1 MKPQLRQNLM
11 FRLTFVVLL
20 ALVPAVVVAMLQH
33 NELRKSLR
41 AEAVQQLHL
50 LSENMAGQGR
60 EDISGARQLLTGLT
74 RLPQVRGMDAAAAT
88 LILRDVIRQS
98 PVYTACTLYDLEGN
112 PVASS
117 WSGGAHSNVADRLWF
132 QQTLQSMA
140 CIQGEPVESR
150 VTNAP
155 ALILACPVFDA
166 KGRAVGILDLAF
178 DYRWFGQLA
187 DGPSLP
193 AGAEAAILGSDGTAQ
208 AWFPVTGEKNAK
220 DIPGIREIL
229 RGVLQ
234 GNDITEETGPDGAVA
249 ICSYSVLTHQP
260 GRELF
265 VRVSIPVEQALAPA
279 EKNARRSVIGLA
291 AAALLGLLGAILSAR
306 GIIIGPAR
314 EILEATRRLGAGD
327 LGHRINS
334 DASGELAEVAK
345 GVDRM
350 AASLETST
358 LALRQAEL
366 KVRLILEN
374 SLEGYFVSSAAGRF
388 LEANPAM
395 LRMFGYESLEELQD
409 GVTDIGSQVYADPEL
424 RPRIMELLQR
434 DGRVR
439 NVEIASRRRDGS
451 VFWTTLSALA
461 LRDDAGRVVGLQG
474 FATDFTERKRAEL
487 ELAQA
492 NERFLRVLD
501 NQTDAL
507 VVTDAETDIILYANR
522 AAHERAGEGLVGCR
536 CWAAMHGGE
545 SQCPGCPRR
554 LLLDENEHSAGVF
567 TREDHDPR
575 TNTWSLVRVQALRW
589 VDGHMARLETITDI
603 TDIKQTQEK
612 LRVTS
617 GHLQSILDNAP
628 LFLSI
633 RDRDS
638 RFVVVSK
645 RIEELGERRGAA
657 VGRLVSEVYD
667 KDLAA
672 TALREDREILE
683 SGLPLTKIEDAVLRD
698 GRKVTLLISKFPL
711 RDAQGRPD
719 KICAIGTDI
728 TERVRLER
736 EVLAAKE
743 AAESANRAK
752 SDFLAKMSH
761 EIRTPLNAILG
772 FSELAEM
779 SDSAEERGRCL
790 ASLRQSGQGLLSL
803 LNDLLDLSR
812 VEAGHLRLEREPFN
826 LGELLHA
833 VLEHP
838 QLEAGK
844 RGLMLEARV
853 NQGVPPVLVGDSG
866 RLRQILANLVA
877 NALKFTHEGG
887 VDISVELANLDAKAG
902 AKAGPGAV
910 RLLFSVRDT
919 GIGIPLEIQGLM
931 FENFTQAD
939 SSTSRKY
946 GGSGLGLA
954 ICRQLARGM
963 GGEIW
968 LASTP
973 GQGSSFY
980 VNLPFALP
988 VVDGAAD
995 AAQAAD
1001 ADGSVGSVGSVGST
1015 GSTGSVGSKSLEA
1028 PQGAK
1033 GPDVSSGGE
1042 SAEAQQDAR
1051 RMAGEASAE
1060 LPGNAPGSPGD
1071 SSGSPGSAH
1080 GDLPGAATGASASA
1094 PASGLL
1100 PGAHAGARSDTSAS
1114 AISTLSAGV
1123 SSDVPDRAAAF
1134 APDASAATR
1143 GHALGDAAATG
1154 TPATGRL
1161 VSDTPASGAAGDA
1174 ATGAAATDFRSSGVS
1189 SPGIS
1194 ARVDAT
1200 PPLAAAAPRALK
1212 VLLAEDTPAN
1222 VIIAKSFL
1230 SRLGHEATYAAN
1242 GREALALLS
1251 RERFDLVL
1259 MDVEMPGMDGLT
1271 ATRLLRAG
1279 EAGELNRGVTVLAMT
1294 AHVLESFRKE
1304 CAEAGMNGFLPKPV
1318 SFKTMGETLAGL
1330 VLPVAQAPAARQ
1342 EAGPG
1347 LADLD
1352 KAAEMLGGYEDL
1364 LAEVLEMFLADLPAK
1379 RAALAEALEQGD
1391 MPGLRIVAHSL
1402 KSTCASVGAT
1412 AASEAARLVE
1422 DLAAS
1427 RLDAA
1432 RSPAS
1437 GGGRSAA
1444 SSVASSAAHA
1454 AAHAASGVPGSLG
1467 VDASAAASP
1476 SDSLSAGLSASLAD
1490 RSAEELAQAVAKLF
1504 AVLEQSESA
1513 LRQACTLRFC

>member
-1 MKPQLRQNLM
+1 MKPQLRQNLT

-20 ALVPAVVVAMLQH
+20 ALVPAVVIAMLQH
-33 NELRKSLR
+33 NDLRKSLR

-50 LSENMAGQGR
+50 ISENMASQGR
-60 EDISGARQLLTGLT
+60 EGISGARQLLTGLT
-74 RLPQVRGMDAAAAT
+74 RLPQVRGMHAAAAT
-88 LILRDVIRQS
+88 PILRDVIRQS
-98 PVYTACTLYDLEGN
+98 PVYTACTLYDLSGN

-132 QQTLQSMA
+132 QLVSQNMA

-166 KGRAVGILDLAF
+166 RGRAVGILNLAF

-187 DGPSLP
+187 DSPSLP
-193 AGAEAAILGSDGTAQ
+193 AGAGAAILDSDGVAQ
-208 AWFPVTGEKNAK
+208 AWFPGAGKNNAK

-234 GNDITEETGPDGAVA
+234 GNNITEETGPDGADA

-265 VRVSIPVEQALAPA
+265 IRVCIPVEQALAPA
-279 EKNARRSVIGLA
+279 EQSARRSVFGLA

-327 LGHRINS
+327 LAHRINS

-345 GVDRM
+345 GVDHM

-409 GVTDIGSQVYADPEL
+409 GVTDISSQVYVDPEL
-424 RPRIMELLQR
+424 RQRVMALLQR

-507 VVTDAETDIILYANR
+507 VVTDAQTDIILYANR
-522 AAHERAGEGLVGCR
+522 AAHERVGEKLVGSR

-645 RIEELGERRGAA
+645 RIEELGDRRGVA
-657 VGRLVSEVYD
+657 VGRLVSEVYG

-672 TALREDREILE
+672 TALREDREILD
-683 SGLPLTKIEDAVLRD
+683 SGVPLTKIEDAVLRD

-711 RDAQGRPD
+711 RDAAGRPD

-743 AAESANRAK
+743 AAENANRAK
-752 SDFLAKMSH
+752 SDFLANMSH

-772 FSELAEM
+772 FSELAELA
-779 SDSAEERGRCL
+779 DTAEERGRSL
-790 ASLRQSGQGLLSL
+790 ASLRQSGQALLGL

-838 QLEAGK
+838 QMDAGK

-853 NQGVPPVLVGDSG
+853 NQGVPPVLVGDPG

-887 VDISVELANLDAKAG
+887 VDISVELANPDAKAVPKNGVNAG
-902 AKAGPGAV
+902 ADTGPGAV

-919 GIGIPLEIQGLM
+919 GIGIPLEVQGLM

-973 GQGSSFY
+973 GQGSSF
-980 VNLPFALP
+980 
-988 VVDGAAD
+988 
-995 AAQAAD
+995 
-1001 ADGSVGSVGSVGST
+1001 
-1015 GSTGSVGSKSLEA
+1015 
-1028 PQGAK
+1028 
-1033 GPDVSSGGE
+1033 
-1042 SAEAQQDAR
+1042 
-1051 RMAGEASAE
+1051 
-1060 LPGNAPGSPGD
+1060 
-1071 SSGSPGSAH
+1071 
-1080 GDLPGAATGASASA
+1080 
-1094 PASGLL
+1094 
-1100 PGAHAGARSDTSAS
+1100 
-1114 AISTLSAGV
+1114 
-1123 SSDVPDRAAAF
+1123 
-1134 APDASAATR
+1134 
-1143 GHALGDAAATG
+1143 
-1154 TPATGRL
+1154 
-1161 VSDTPASGAAGDA
+1161 
-1174 ATGAAATDFRSSGVS
+1174 
-1189 SPGIS
+1189 
-1194 ARVDAT
+1194 
-1200 PPLAAAAPRALK
+1200 
-1212 VLLAEDTPAN
+1212 
-1222 VIIAKSFL
+1222 
-1230 SRLGHEATYAAN
+1230 
-1242 GREALALLS
+1242 
-1251 RERFDLVL
+1251 
-1259 MDVEMPGMDGLT
+1259 
-1271 ATRLLRAG
+1271 
-1279 EAGELNRGVTVLAMT
+1279 
-1294 AHVLESFRKE
+1294 
-1304 CAEAGMNGFLPKPV
+1304 
-1318 SFKTMGETLAGL
+1318 
-1330 VLPVAQAPAARQ
+1330 
-1342 EAGPG
+1342 
-1347 LADLD
+1347 
-1352 KAAEMLGGYEDL
+1352 
-1364 LAEVLEMFLADLPAK
+1364 
-1379 RAALAEALEQGD
+1379 
-1391 MPGLRIVAHSL
+1391 
-1402 KSTCASVGAT
+1402 
-1412 AASEAARLVE
+1412 
-1422 DLAAS
+1422 
-1427 RLDAA
+1427 
-1432 RSPAS
+1432 
-1437 GGGRSAA
+1437 
-1444 SSVASSAAHA
+1444 
-1454 AAHAASGVPGSLG
+1454 
-1467 VDASAAASP
+1467 
-1476 SDSLSAGLSASLAD
+1476 
-1490 RSAEELAQAVAKLF
+1490 
-1504 AVLEQSESA
+1504 
-1513 LRQACTLRFC
+1513 